1 MEKAGCQYHE
11 GLFVVLVIHGSG
23 DVVLRCHKRPL
34 GWLSKSLTSTAGMK
48 YHGKLLMSKAIRE
61 WIIRSIP
68 QSNLLIL
75 VKSNSKPWSSLLV
88 AGGKGAAVASKTPKH
103 LGKGDANP
111 LLGPKGGDHLCAR
124 VCASSAFTTIF

>member
-1 MEKAGCQYHE
+1 MEEASCQYHE
-11 GLFVVLVIHGSG
+11 GRFVVLVIHGSG

-48 YHGKLLMSKAIRE
+48 YHGKLLKSKAIRE

-88 AGGKGAAVASKTPKH
+88 AGGKAQLWLRKRQNILA
-103 LGKGDANP
+103 KGTQT
-111 LLGPKGGDHLCAR
+111 H
-124 VCASSAFTTIF
+124 F